1 MAEIRVNSTG
11 AVKFYDNDDS
21 HFVGLQAG
29 SISSNVTFTLPTA
42 DGSSGQFMKTDGSG
56 ALSFATANNYV
67 HPNHSGEVT
76 STSDGATVIADNIV
90 DEANLKVSNSPSNG
104 YVLTAQS
111 GNTGGLTWAEI
122 TGTTINNNADN
133 RIITGSGTANTL
145 EGEANLTYDGSTL
158 TIKPSSNVHQLKLE
172 QNNATD
178 YWSLHADSSGGPLSI
193 NRFTGGAETEY
204 FNITNTNATFK
215 THVLPEANNTYDLG
229 STSKVWRNIYTSDLN
244 MSNEYLDKGNE
255 VDGTKGS
262 WSIQEGE
269 EDLFLLNRKNGKKYK
284 FNLTEMK

>member
-29 SISSNVTFTLPTA
+29 SISSDVTFTLPTA

-229 STSKVWRNIYTSDLN
+229 SSSKVWRNIYTSDLN